1 MQIRSGLRNLV
12 CELPST
18 LEVLRLHAKSLDLN
32 FNTTEVQ
39 MMWVRILKQKSDYFM
54 RLFERH
60 TQMGENQS
68 DFQGEKLR
76 KDSVSGDEKLAK
88 LRFPRY

>member
-1 MQIRSGLRNLV
+1 MQIRFGLRNLV

-32 FNTTEVQ
+32 FNSTKVQ
-39 MMWVRILKQKSDYFM
+39 MMWARILKHESDYFM

-60 TQMGENQS
+60 TQMGGKINLICK
-68 DFQGEKLR
+68 EKNL
-76 KDSVSGDEKLAK
+76 EKILYLGMK
-88 LRFPRY
+88 NLPS

>member
-1 MQIRSGLRNLV
+1 M

-32 FNTTEVQ
+32 LNMTEVQ
-39 MMWVRILKQKSDYFM
+39 MMEARILKHKSHYFM

-60 TQMGENQS
+60 TQMGRNQS

-76 KDSVSGDEKLAK
+76 KDSVSGDEKTRQVK
-88 LRFPRY
+88 IP